1 MLIEKRENIMNIRAE
16 EIMIAFLQR
25 DPDLGFGW
33 ASAFREVRL
42 LAKCDNENEYL
53 RASRKGST
61 VALNRAKRKTIW
73 ALHEKAI
80 EHAGF
85 EEWMKKGAQ

>member
-1 MLIEKRENIMNIRAE
+1 MNVRAE

-33 ASAFREVRL
+33 TSAFREVRL
-42 LAKCDNENEYL
+42 LAKCADENEYL
-53 RASRKGST
+53 RASRKGAT

-73 ALHEKAI
+73 AMCEKAI

-85 EEWMKKGAQ
+85 EDWIKNKQNS